1 MQLHHGQ
8 SCFPMICLW
17 GCRISGTHPARPY
30 GGATTSS
37 DTLDAALNSFT
48 QLGLRCHQAWL
59 HSGAASHLTEFA
71 GVEKECNCTMANHIY
86 IYIWIFVHGQ

>member
-1 MQLHHGQ
+1 MLLKA
-8 SCFPMICLW
+8 P
-17 GCRISGTHPARPY
+17 CRA
-30 GGATTSS
+30 GGATTSL
-37 DTLDAALNSFT
+37 DTLDAALKSFT

-86 IYIWIFVHGQ
+86 NIKYKCTFSKNTPQSC

>member
-1 MQLHHGQ
+1 MLLKA
-8 SCFPMICLW
+8 P
-17 GCRISGTHPARPY
+17 CRA
-30 GGATTSS
+30 GGATTSL
-37 DTLDAALNSFT
+37 DTLDAALKSFT

-86 IYIWIFVHGQ
+86 VYMLRWERATLTYFRQSTLHWSGFPIQ